1 VVRHILETWYV
12 GPHAHSLHLAALL
25 SCLQSADL
33 PLPLPPPLPPPPLPV
48 ASVGLL

>member
-12 GPHAHSLHLAALL
+12 GPHAHSLHPAALALLL

-33 PLPLPPPLPPPPLPV
+33 PLPLLPPPPLPV